1 MKKYLLILPL
11 LAFLTL
17 NTSAQG
23 LRHFRFGL
31 VFSNAVLF
39 PSSDNVAIK
48 SKPSYDFDYGLSI
61 DYFFTDNYALST
73 GVYMDHSILVRSGT
87 LDNNFNFS
95 SPSDSAF
102 AFNNRITNSTIN
114 NREKITAMSLNIPLS
129 FKLKTNEIGYFKYFG
144 DVGILNSFRLQSK
157 YSLDGTD
164 LQKIKFGKKNP
175 ELNDLKY
182 HTNLYNLSLK
192 VGAGIEYTI
201 SDKTALIVGIY
212 FYNGFLDAIEDG
224 DGKSTYVRK
233 LSLRTGI
240 LF

>member
-1 MKKYLLILPL
+1 MKKYLLILPF

-23 LRHFRFGL
+23 IKNFRFGL

-39 PSSDNVAIK
+39 PASDNVAIK

-73 GVYMDHSILVRSGT
+73 GVYMDHPILVR
-87 LDNNFNFS
+87 NNGIATFADS
-95 SPSDSAF
+95 SFLANSFWADKNVNA
-102 AFNNRITNSTIN
+102 STIGN
-114 NREKITAMSLNIPLS
+114 KEKITAMNLNIPLS

-144 DVGILNSFRLQSK
+144 DVGILNSFRIQSR
-157 YSLDGTD
+157 YSLEDTE
-164 LQKIKFGKKNP
+164 LQKIKFGAKNA
-175 ELNDLKY
+175 ELNSINY
-182 HTNLYNLSLK
+182 HTKLYNFSLK
-192 VGAGIEYTI
+192 VGGGIEYTI
-201 SDKTALIVGIY
+201 SDKTALLVGIY
-212 FYNGFLDAIEDG
+212 FYNGFLDGIEDN
-224 DGKSTYVRK
+224 DKKPTYIRK